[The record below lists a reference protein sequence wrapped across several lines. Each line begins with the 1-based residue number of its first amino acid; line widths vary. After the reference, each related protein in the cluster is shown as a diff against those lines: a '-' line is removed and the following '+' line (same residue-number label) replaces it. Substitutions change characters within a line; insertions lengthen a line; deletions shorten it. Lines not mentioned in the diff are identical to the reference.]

1 MIVKGQPN
9 TGEPG
14 RTFYGLDGFET
25 TVTHFVVRET
35 TPATPFGPHAHAQTE
50 LWYIAEGQALF
61 LSGGSETPVSA
72 GDLITIEPHL
82 DHGLRTEGH
91 VTWIC
96 LG

>member
-9 TGEPG
+9 AGQPG
-14 RTFYGLDGFET
+14 RTFYPLEGFET

-35 TPATPFGPHAHAQTE
+35 FPSNPFEPHMHEQRE
-50 LWYIAEGQALF
+50 LWYIVAGEAFFIRDGEAKAV
-61 LSGGSETPVSA
+61 TA
-72 GDLITIEPHL
+72 GDLIAIEPWTE
-82 DHGLRTEGH
+82 HGLRTDTQ

>member
-9 TGEPG
+9 AGEPG
-14 RTFYGLDGFET
+14 RTLYELGGFRA

-35 TPATPFGPHAHAQTE
+35 SPANPFGPHAHAQTE
-50 LWYIAEGQALF
+50 LWYMVEGEALF
-61 LSGGSETPVSA
+61 LSGGSETPVAA

-82 DHGLRTEGH
+82 EHGLRTDSRA
-91 VTWIC
+91 VWIC